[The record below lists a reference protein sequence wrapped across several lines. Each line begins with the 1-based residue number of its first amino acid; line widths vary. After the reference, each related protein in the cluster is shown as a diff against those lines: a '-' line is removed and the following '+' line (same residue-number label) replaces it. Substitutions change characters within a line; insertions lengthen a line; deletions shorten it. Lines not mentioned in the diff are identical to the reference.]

1 VGGFLSRPAV
11 SFPGVFGGGL
21 LERQPYLLPCLAS
34 SAFAAVGLVVTIKF
48 LPEIPRDAAPA
59 PAPALAVAADAASG
73 GEVKARGAEE
83 GGGGAKPM
91 GPWRYVLWHRR
102 CRLILGIYF
111 TISFLDCESA
121 TDRTSSSASSSTLRL
136 PAAPAPRSLQTPRS
150 PLPARAPALGFALLM
165 RARPPP
171 PRPDGMFEIYP
182 LWAITAVRAGGL
194 GWEPSQVGPP
204 VCSGSPTALQRLSN
218 GSPTA
223 LQRLSNGSP
232 TAL

>member
-1 VGGFLSRPAV
+1 MAGASVGGFLSRPAV

-59 PAPALAVAADAASG
+59 PAPALAVTADAASG
-73 GEVKARGAEE
+73 GGVKARGAEE

-136 PAAPAPRSLQTPRS
+136 PAAPRPPAPFKLPAPRS
-150 PLPARAPALGFALLM
+150 PLAHPPSVSHCLCAPA
-165 RARPPP
+165 P
-171 PRPDGMFEIYP
+171 PRAQTECSRSTLYGPSPQCARGG
-182 LWAITAVRAGGL
+182 WAGNPHR
-194 GWEPSQVGPP
+194 
-204 VCSGSPTALQRLSN
+204 
-218 GSPTA
+218 
-223 LQRLSNGSP
+223 
-232 TAL
+232 